1 MNYEYNIPATFP
13 GGLDLAAL
21 SGAIQASAAGQLFVG
36 ASTSGDTL
44 SLAFTAPLD
53 AAQAAALQAVVDVQN
68 DPATLLRRARE
79 LRFGEVDAKT
89 DQIFGGGFEYPGS
102 GVRLSLSSEA
112 QSRMIGLMVIRD
124 QATYPIRWNALD
136 DASFVDLLGPND
148 VITLFGS
155 GAAALR
161 SYVDGGTAI
170 KNEIRAATTVAAVM
184 AVVDPR

>member
-1 MNYEYNIPATFP
+1 M
-13 GGLDLAAL
+13 
-21 SGAIQASAAGQLFVG
+21 
-36 ASTSGDTL
+36 
-44 SLAFTAPLD
+44 
-53 AAQAAALQAVVDVQN
+53 
-68 DPATLLRRARE
+68 
-79 LRFGEVDAKT
+79 
-89 DQIFGGGFEYPGS
+89 
-102 GVRLSLSSEA
+102 
-112 QSRMIGLMVIRD
+112 IRD

-136 DASFVDLLGPND
+136 DASFVDLLGAND